1 MVVATHVGVVPL
13 SARTYP
19 AVPAVVVESAPVPLP
34 YVMAPLWM
42 LDQPVPPMFTPR
54 VVEAETAPL
63 EFVTR
68 TPEGEPETVRLVA
81 LAVPKYP
88 IPLAVMFVV
97 DAPPDIVK
105 RPLVIVE
112 EALERKPFM
121 KVVRPLALKTPK
133 VAVCENRLVELAVVE
148 KKAVDVAP
156 PWPIENTVVDA
167 LVTASNRL
175 PVPQVV
181 SLLYGVV
188 VPMPTEVPK
197 SPVRQARP
205 FAVSPK
211 SRRLVT
217 VGIRD
222 EPILELKYVL
232 SVVVASPNVVV
243 PSTEN
248 VDAVVVD
255 KVTPPTAV
263 REFAKTSPSASI
275 RNLAELLTERERRF
289 ESVVAEAG
297 LITKEAPSGLASLA
311 PDVHEEKV

>member
-1 MVVATHVGVVPL
+1 M
-13 SARTYP
+13 
-19 AVPAVVVESAPVPLP
+19 
-34 YVMAPLWM
+34 
-42 LDQPVPPMFTPR
+42 
-54 VVEAETAPL
+54 
-63 EFVTR
+63 
-68 TPEGEPETVRLVA
+68 
-81 LAVPKYP
+81 
-88 IPLAVMFVV
+88 
-97 DAPPDIVK
+97 
-105 RPLVIVE
+105 
-112 EALERKPFM
+112 
-121 KVVRPLALKTPK
+121 
-133 VAVCENRLVELAVVE
+133 
-148 KKAVDVAP
+148 
-156 PWPIENTVVDA
+156 
-167 LVTASNRL
+167 
-175 PVPQVV
+175 
-181 SLLYGVV
+181 
-188 VPMPTEVPK
+188 
-197 SPVRQARP
+197 
-205 FAVSPK
+205 
-211 SRRLVT
+211 T